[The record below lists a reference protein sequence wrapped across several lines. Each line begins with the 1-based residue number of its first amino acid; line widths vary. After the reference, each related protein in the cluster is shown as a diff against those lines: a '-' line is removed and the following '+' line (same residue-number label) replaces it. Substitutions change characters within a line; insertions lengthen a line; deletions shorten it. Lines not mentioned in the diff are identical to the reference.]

1 MKRKDFFAGVAE
13 VDEGGGPQPFGED
26 SEKRMQDMLDEV
38 NAMAGDDPLAGGR
51 GGLAP
56 FGRALGGS
64 SSLLDIEKILNIND
78 NQNTAAGG
86 KRQNMISFDN
96 GISKQ
101 RSHGERL
108 MPNSKRSMAKK
119 KSATG
124 AMAVIGNEIDADH
137 LNRLE

>member
-1 MKRKDFFAGVAE
+1 
-13 VDEGGGPQPFGED
+13 
-26 SEKRMQDMLDEV
+26 
-38 NAMAGDDPLAGGR
+38 
-51 GGLAP
+51 
-56 FGRALGGS
+56 
-64 SSLLDIEKILNIND
+64 
-78 NQNTAAGG
+78 
-86 KRQNMISFDN
+86 MISFDN

-137 LNRLE
+137 LNRLEQEFSMKFGEQFAMELSKKPAVHEMDDQLQLEAGEEQDLDAAVLGVLEAASDEKNRLE